1 MVVNRT
7 TTMGGRSGGGAASG
21 GMSDIRGGSLQKAAA
36 DRMFASNPGNN
47 VTAVVAKGNDY
58 IRYDSG
64 IGSVGKF
71 PKSQL
76 DSQVKKM
83 TASGRRVGIIES
95 WALRPSR
102 LEARLSGNK

>member
-1 MVVNRT
+1 M
-7 TTMGGRSGGGAASG
+7 SG
-21 GMSDIRGGSLQKAAA
+21 IRGGSLQKAAA
-36 DRMFASNPGNN
+36 EAMFKSNPGNN
-47 VTAVVAKGNDY
+47 VTAVVQKGNDY

-64 IGSVGKF
+64 RGRVGKF

-95 WALRPSR
+95 WGIKAL
-102 LEARLSGNK
+102 LK

>member
-1 MVVNRT
+1 
-7 TTMGGRSGGGAASG
+7 MGGRAGGGSRG
-21 GMSDIRGGSLQKAAA
+21 GMSGIRGGSLQKAAA
-36 DRMFASNPGNN
+36 EAMFKSNPGKE

-58 IRYDSG
+58 IRYDNG
-64 IGSVGKF
+64 KGRVGKF

-95 WALRPSR
+95 WGIKAL
-102 LEARLSGNK
+102 LK

>member
-1 MVVNRT
+1 
-7 TTMGGRSGGGAASG
+7 
-21 GMSDIRGGSLQKAAA
+21 
-36 DRMFASNPGNN
+36 MFKSNPGKN
-47 VTAVVAKGNDY
+47 VTAVVQKGNDY

-64 IGSVGKF
+64 KGRVGKF

-95 WALRPSR
+95 WGIKAL
-102 LEARLSGNK
+102 LK

>member
-1 MVVNRT
+1 MVVNRI
-7 TTMGGRSGGGAASG
+7 TTMGARSGGGGGSG
-21 GMSDIRGGSLQKAAA
+21 GMSGIRGGSLQKAAA
-36 DRMFASNPGNN
+36 DRMFAANPGKE

-64 IGSVGKF
+64 KGRVGKF

-83 TASGRRVGIIES
+83 TTSGRRVGIIES

-102 LEARLSGNK
+102 LEARFSGNK

>member
-1 MVVNRT
+1 MVVNRISK
-7 TTMGGRSGGGAASG
+7 MGARGGGGGRGGRAGGGGISG
-21 GMSDIRGGSLQKAAA
+21 IRGGSLQKAAA
-36 DRMFASNPGNN
+36 DRMFAANQGKE

-64 IGSVGKF
+64 RGRVGKF

-95 WALRPSR
+95 WGIKAL
-102 LEARLSGNK
+102 LK